1 MTPGQFSAISA
12 THLDSTFSS
21 ESGESTCH
29 RLVRQECE
37 RGVVGTYAEAEH
49 DGVGIIVGQ
58 GAQTVEFFLAGRV
71 PEGEFYVNI
80 VDEDVVDIVF

>member
-1 MTPGQFSAISA
+1 
-12 THLDSTFSS
+12 
-21 ESGESTCH
+21 
-29 RLVRQECE
+29 
-37 RGVVGTYAEAEH
+37 VVGTYAEAEH

-58 GAQTVEFFLAGRV
+58 GAQTVEFFLAGCI